1 MKASLSAVMLLLFVA
16 CFPLQAANNPPHNT
30 AIKSSQQSSNTKID
44 LNKADANILAKS
56 VKGIGQKR
64 AEAIVNYRKEHG
76 HFKSIE
82 ELAQVRGFGKQ
93 FVKKHLAQLQEV
105 FSIN

>member
-1 MKASLSAVMLLLFVA
+1 MKASLSAVMLSLFVA
-16 CFPLQAANNPPHNT
+16 CFPLQAANDPPQNT
-30 AIKSSQQSSNTKID
+30 PTKSSQQSNSKID

-76 HFKSIE
+76 NFKSIE
-82 ELAQVRGFGKQ
+82 DLAQVRGFGKQ
-93 FVKKHLAQLQEV
+93 FVKNHLAQLQEV